1 MWGVAVCFVMTF
13 LTIYIMVR
21 AIKSCNWNLVFFW
34 GFVMVIW
41 SFLSAVAVYG
51 LLTFA

>member
-1 MWGVAVCFVMTF
+1 MWGVVVCFVMTF
-13 LTIYIMVR
+13 LTICIMTR
-21 AIKSCNWNLVFFW
+21 AIKARNWNLVFFW